1 MLPDYNASSQSGF
14 RIFLSKLSQK
24 GIYMHHSDIF
34 HADRHLKKID
44 NRLTFDVRYSN
55 SQDM

>member
-1 MLPDYNASSQSGF
+1 MLRANEASVFFDQSY
-14 RIFLSKLSQK
+14 LKK
-24 GIYMHHSDIF
+24 EYTYIF

-44 NRLTFDVRYSN
+44 NRLTFDVRYIS